1 MGQRLNLEIRKKDKV
16 LANAYY
22 HWSAYTQSSFNLTA
36 EVVRFISANRSTIKD
51 DKLLAIRAL
60 EQTGAGIPD
69 WTRGE
74 ESSELQRIH
83 NIRKYSAVEF
93 KRFID
98 RNEGII
104 SVFPNTIQNTQEWAE
119 GTSIIDIDTL
129 DISFDVFGY
138 YDSVNEIKEWNE
150 DFKEEEAVV
159 FNYDFDH
166 LSLGELSDVVSSV
179 CSGKWANLDGQ
190 YLCEIG

>member
-1 MGQRLNLEIRKKDKV
+1 MGQRLNLEIRKKEKV

-22 HWSAYTQSSFNLTA
+22 HWSAYTQSAFELTA
-36 EVVRFISANRSTIKD
+36 EVVRFISANRSIIKD

-60 EQTGAGIPD
+60 ESTGAGIPD
-69 WTRGE
+69 WNT

-83 NIRKYSAVEF
+83 NIRKYSAIEF
-93 KRFID
+93 EPFKD

-104 SVFPNTIQNTQEWAE
+104 SVFPNTIQDTQEWAE

-138 YDSVNEIKEWNE
+138 YDSVNDIKEWHE

-166 LSLGELSDVVSSV
+166 LSLGELSDIVSTV
-179 CSGKWANLDGQ
+179 CSDKWANFDGQ